1 MPTIKRDA
9 TIEISASADDLWK
22 ILADEFT
29 EVSKWVDAV
38 ITSGPNP
45 AAPDGVNGSRYGG
58 RVCDVQGLGKTEEVL
73 TAYDADSHTFSYSV
87 AAANFPD
94 FLTKLETTWS
104 VEPVSQ
110 DRAKVKTSLVVDVSG
125 DGSAGSPQVQFAE
138 QIAGTV
144 DTAGR
149 QLKAYAEGR

>member
-94 FLTKLETTWS
+94 FLTKLENTWS

>member
-9 TIEISASADDLWK
+9 KIEISASADDLWK

-94 FLTKLETTWS
+94 FLTKLENTWS

-110 DRAKVKTSLVVDVSG
+110 DRAKVKAQFPKCMHGLLIAAARQARG
-125 DGSAGSPQVQFAE
+125 DALP
-138 QIAGTV
+138 TMPM
-144 DTAGR
+144 R
-149 QLKAYAEGR
+149 WNHRR